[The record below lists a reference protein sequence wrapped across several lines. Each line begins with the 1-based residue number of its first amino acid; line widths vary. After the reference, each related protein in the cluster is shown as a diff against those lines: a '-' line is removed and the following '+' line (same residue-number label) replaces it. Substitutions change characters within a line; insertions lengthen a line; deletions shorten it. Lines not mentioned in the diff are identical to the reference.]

1 MNQIQSCWV
10 LSYLSGGDEEGTF
23 YSAVLLCIFE
33 SFHSK
38 TWKGGR
44 KRGKRGGKGGRER
57 ERKGW
62 SEEGEEEERKGE
74 GKENRE
80 KMNIEHSKAK
90 RVTEQAMRESIFQ

>member
-1 MNQIQSCWV
+1 VNQIQSCWV

-44 KRGKRGGKGGRER
+44 KRGLLDNTAFITISRWKGRDVYP
-57 ERKGW
+57 
-62 SEEGEEEERKGE
+62 
-74 GKENRE
+74 
-80 KMNIEHSKAK
+80 HL
-90 RVTEQAMRESIFQ
+90 